1 MRQSFTRQRQAVSQ
15 RIPDIAG
22 LGGAIS
28 GFLAGIV
35 MIVLSPL
42 LSLLTGIG
50 IWEPPKLI
58 AATIL
63 GPSVVQQPGFVAGP
77 VIVGTVVHLLIS
89 VVLGFLFGLIFH
101 RLLHLTTDF
110 GTPLLVGLCYG
121 LVIFFVAYIF
131 VLPVIN
137 PLLHDS
143 WLAPFIAQNMV
154 FGICLGGFYT
164 LLRPQ
169 HYDIT

>member
-1 MRQSFTRQRQAVSQ
+1 MRQSFTRQRQAISQ

-22 LGGAIS
+22 LGGAIA
-28 GFLAGIV
+28 GFFAGIV
-35 MIVLSPL
+35 MILLSPL

-58 AATIL
+58 AATLL
-63 GPSVVQQPGFVAGP
+63 GPSVVQMPGFAAGP
-77 VIVGTVVHLLIS
+77 VVVGTIVHLLIS
-89 VVLGFLFGLIFH
+89 VLLGFLFGLIFH

-121 LVIFFVAYIF
+121 LVIFFVAYVV
-131 VLPVIN
+131 VLPVVN
-137 PLLHDS
+137 PLLRDS

-169 HYDIT
+169 PYDIT

>member
-22 LGGAIS
+22 LGGAIA
-28 GFLAGIV
+28 GCLAGIV
-35 MIVLSPL
+35 MILLSPL

-63 GPSVVQQPGFVAGP
+63 GQSVVQLPGFAAGP
-77 VIVGTVVHLLIS
+77 VLVGALLHLLIS

-121 LVIFFVAYIF
+121 LVIFFLAYVV
-131 VLPVIN
+131 VLPVVN
-137 PLLHDS
+137 PLLRDS

-169 HYDIT
+169 PYDIT